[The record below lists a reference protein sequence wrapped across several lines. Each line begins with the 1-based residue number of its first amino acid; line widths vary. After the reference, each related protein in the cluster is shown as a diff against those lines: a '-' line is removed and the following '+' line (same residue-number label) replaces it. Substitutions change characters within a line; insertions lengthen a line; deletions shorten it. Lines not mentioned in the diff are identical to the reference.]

1 MRYFTYV
8 DEQSGQTLFFETE
21 QAGRKNFCGVFNISE
36 DETNWKIFN
45 GVGLSDDL
53 RKKQAYIESNLE
65 LYRAQLYER
74 VNPARDVFLN
84 SWFLYD
90 NGTEKIPF
98 QTDPF
103 SLQKINL
110 AKSAMDNLPEPATI
124 TWTTNQKLPNGS
136 DRDYEFSK
144 AEFAEFVIQLVLEG
158 DRIHRKAKDIKTEIQ
173 SAKTLDELKAVK
185 ISFVENPQ

>member
-1 MRYFTYV
+1 MRYYTYV

-45 GVGLSDDL
+45 GVDLSDDR
-53 RKKQAYIESNLE
+53 RKKQLYIESNLE
-65 LYRAQLYER
+65 LYRAQLYEQ
-74 VNPARDVFLN
+74 VNPARDEFLN
-84 SWFLYD
+84 AGFLYG

-103 SLQKINL
+103 SMQKINL
-110 AKSAMDNLPEPATI
+110 AKSAMDNLPESATI
-124 TWTTNQKLPNGS
+124 TWTTNQKLPDGS

-144 AEFAEFVIQLVLEG
+144 AEFSEFVIQLVLEG
-158 DRIHRKAKDIKTEIQ
+158 DRIHRRAKDIKTEIQ
-173 SAKTLDELKAVK
+173 SADTLEKLRAVK
-185 ISFVENPQ
+185 ISFVENAQ